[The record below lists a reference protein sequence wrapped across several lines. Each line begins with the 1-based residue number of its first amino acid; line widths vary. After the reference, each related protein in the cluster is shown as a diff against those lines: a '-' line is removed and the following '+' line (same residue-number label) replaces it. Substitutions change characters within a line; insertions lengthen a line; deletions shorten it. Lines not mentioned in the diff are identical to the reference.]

1 VKKARKK
8 YETPTRRWDKQRIDT
23 EKVLIKT
30 FGLKKKQEIYRAQ
43 SILRKYRRLAR
54 ELTAK
59 NDKDKE
65 RVIIG
70 KLIKLGL
77 LNDGATLDD
86 ILGLTVENIL
96 ERRLQTM
103 ILRKGIANTP
113 KHARQLITHGHILI
127 NEKKVGYPSYL
138 VPRIEEDKIQKVG

>member
-1 VKKARKK
+1 VKKIRKK
-8 YETPTRRWDKQRIDT
+8 YETPSRRWDKQRIDT
-23 EKVLIKT
+23 EKVLIKN

-59 NDKDKE
+59 SDKE
-65 RVIIG
+65 KEKVIIN
-70 KLIKLGL
+70 KLIKIGM
-77 LNDGATLDD
+77 LNEGATLDD

-103 ILRKGIANTP
+103 ILRKGFANTP

-127 NEKKVGYPSYL
+127 GEKKVSYPSYI
-138 VPRIEEDKIQKVG
+138 VSRIEEDKIQKVG